1 MNGREA
7 VIIAGISGS
16 ASVTT
21 SDIAEVGRQSGSN
34 MHSQQA
40 EPKSSRFSGTN
51 QPAAF
56 AKPRSRHGGTLR
68 TICPH
73 CQALAK
79 VRSSKQLTPLFKEL
93 RFQCQ
98 DLECG
103 HTFVASLNIDRTIV
117 PSLKPNPRI
126 KLKVGLPR
134 PTLPAN
140 DDV

>member
-1 MNGREA
+1 MIGRETA
-7 VIIAGISGS
+7 ITAGISGS

-21 SDIAEVGRQSGSN
+21 SDIAEVGRLSGST

-40 EPKSSRFSGTN
+40 EATSTRFSAAN

-68 TICPH
+68 TVCPH
-73 CQALAK
+73 CQTLAK

-98 DLECG
+98 DLDCG

-117 PSLKPNPRI
+117 PSQKPNPRI
-126 KLKVGLPR
+126 KLKVGQPR
-134 PTLPAN
+134 TTLPAN
-140 DDV
+140 DDG

>member
-1 MNGREA
+1 
-7 VIIAGISGS
+7 
-16 ASVTT
+16 
-21 SDIAEVGRQSGSN
+21 

-40 EPKSSRFSGTN
+40 EPTSSRFSATN

-68 TICPH
+68 TVCPH
-73 CQALAK
+73 CQTLAK

-134 PTLPAN
+134 VVEPAN
-140 DDV
+140 DDGDTASG